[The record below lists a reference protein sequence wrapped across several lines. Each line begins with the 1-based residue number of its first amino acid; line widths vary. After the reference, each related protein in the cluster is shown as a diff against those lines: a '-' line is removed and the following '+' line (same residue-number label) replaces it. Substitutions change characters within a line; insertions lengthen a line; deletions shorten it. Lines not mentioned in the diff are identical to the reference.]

1 MTNTT
6 TDFKVHLVRGR
17 FPVLPSAVNAY
28 VVETPTEV
36 VVMDGTAAISSS
48 QELRQKAESL
58 GKPLRAVLM
67 THGHP
72 DHFTGLVS
80 FQDLPRYASQGCID
94 FAHHEDETK
103 WQGGK
108 QYLGDDFPDERIFP
122 NQVVEDGQTLNF
134 GGIDFTFSDLGPG
147 ESDHDGMWLCEVDG
161 VQHAFI
167 GDVICN
173 HTHAF
178 FGDGHAL
185 HWIQIIERL
194 QKQLREDARIYV
206 GHGTSPATHRDLEEQ
221 KKYLQHFIDT
231 IKDLP
236 RESPVS
242 EATVG
247 MVMGSMKALQPTE
260 ELFFLLGYEL
270 PQGIERVWK
279 TLGDPT

>member
-1 MTNTT
+1 MV

-36 VVMDGTAAISSS
+36 VVIDATAAISSS
-48 QELRQKAESL
+48 QELRALAESL
-58 GKPLRAVLM
+58 GKPLKAVLM

-72 DHFTGLVS
+72 DHFTGLVT
-80 FQDLPRYASQGCID
+80 FKDLPVYASQGCID
-94 FAHHEDETK
+94 FAHREDETK

-108 QYLGDDFPDERIFP
+108 QYLGEDFPDERSFP
-122 NQVVEDGQTLNF
+122 SQVIKDGDTLNF
-134 GGIDFTFSDLGPG
+134 GGIDFTYTELGPG
-147 ESDHDGMWLCEVDG
+147 ESDDDGMWLTEVDG
-161 VQHAFI
+161 IQHAFV
-167 GDVICN
+167 GDTICN

-185 HWIQIIERL
+185 HWIENIERL
-194 QKQLREDARIYV
+194 QKTLRLDAKIYV
-206 GHGTSPATHRDLEEQ
+206 GHGDSPAHYADLEDQ
-221 KKYLQHFIDT
+221 KAYLQLFIDT

-236 RESPVS
+236 RETPVT
-242 EATVG
+242 EEVVG
-247 MVMGSMKALQPTE
+247 KVMGRMKEFQPTE

-279 TLGDPT
+279 QLDEVKA